1 MATDVDVLVGDGS
14 LGYGAKYCSSQSN
27 IHPSQRGVV
36 YLMLKHTYNTT
47 ISYHCT
53 YIHMHIIRTT
63 DYISQHIPYKF
74 HSLCA
79 GEAAHLSSD
88 FRRICETYFPH
99 AELAQIIV
107 RQHTGTPQAQQR
119 VSMVKAAQ

>member
-1 MATDVDVLVGDGS
+1 MEEIQTKFHTVSTVTIHI
-14 LGYGAKYCSSQSN
+14 SN
-27 IHPSQRGVV
+27 VPLHI
-36 YLMLKHTYNTT
+36 YTHTC
-47 ISYHCT
+47 I
-53 YIHMHIIRTT
+53 T

-99 AELAQIIV
+99 AELAQIIA
-107 RQHTGTPQAQQR
+107 RQHTGTPQAQHR

>member
-1 MATDVDVLVGDGS
+1 MCDGVDSNHVILVP
-14 LGYGAKYCSSQSN
+14 YCLN
-27 IHPSQRGVV
+27 CYYTHI
-36 YLMLKHTYNTT
+36 KCTT
-47 ISYHCT
+47 TAHIYT
-53 YIHMHIIRTT
+53 HMHNIRTA

-99 AELAQIIV
+99 AELAQIIA
-107 RQHTGTPQAQQR
+107 RQHTGTPQAQHR